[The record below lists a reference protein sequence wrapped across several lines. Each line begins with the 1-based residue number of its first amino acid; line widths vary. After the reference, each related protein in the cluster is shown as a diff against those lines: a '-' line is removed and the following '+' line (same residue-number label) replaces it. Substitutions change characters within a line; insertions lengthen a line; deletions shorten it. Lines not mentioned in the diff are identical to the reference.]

1 MTSSCPGSSF
11 HIINS
16 IVLLFKNTKLSCTKW
31 QCRKR
36 QVDLHTHTGLYT
48 GNCTAAHITQD
59 TNTVEVAYSIRSLKA
74 VKFDLENHS
83 VECCTNRF
91 LVSHLR
97 AAFCAC
103 LERSVVRHVLNI
115 SNESVNPWSI
125 DRSKVR
131 SLTVTHTTLRISR
144 IWGLGSC
151 LWCLHGS
158 TVAEKT
164 WTEGKLHLCG
174 HASYLT

>member
-16 IVLLFKNTKLSCTKW
+16 IVLLFKNTKQSCTKW

-48 GNCTAAHITQD
+48 GKRQLYSSTCYIGHKH
-59 TNTVEVAYSIRSLKA
+59 TVEVAYSIRSLKA

-97 AAFCAC
+97 TAFCAC

-131 SLTVTHTTLRISR
+131 SLTVTHMMLRISR
-144 IWGLGSC
+144 IWGLASC
-151 LWCLHGS
+151 LWCFHGS
-158 TVAEKT
+158 TVAEVKF
-164 WTEGKLHLCG
+164 WSVL
-174 HASYLT
+174 